1 MVSEKS
7 ENSQVSHGKIPMLTT
22 TYSQIGLVLKFQVY
36 KLRGGGQ
43 WGTGGQ
49 ASYIK
54 IAFRFLFEIMFL
66 I

>member
-36 KLRGGGQ
+36 KLRGQ